1 VSELLGM
8 TMPDLVLLNDDD
20 LAYAK
25 IRFDNASLKVA
36 LTHLKD
42 IESPLARALVW
53 GSVWDSTRDYET
65 PASDYVSLVLDNI
78 ASETE
83 STTLRTT
90 LNQLVLTTKQYV
102 APARRGDT
110 LTRVGDALWSLAE
123 SAEAASDAQFQF
135 VKFFAHLAS
144 TDEHFA
150 RLQGLRDGSLTLPGL
165 VIDTDLRWEILEGLA
180 LGNKIT
186 EADIDAALAEDN
198 TANGQ
203 QAAARARATFP
214 TAAAK
219 QAAFSSVVD
228 SDTLPNAIVR
238 AATIGYQHTN
248 DPSSL
253 LPLVER
259 YFASLTDL
267 WSSRSYHI
275 AATLIV
281 GLYPAPLASA
291 ELRDATRAWLDAN
304 PEPVALHRLVLENLA
319 GVERALAVQA
329 RDK

>member
-1 VSELLGM
+1 
-8 TMPDLVLLNDDD
+8 
-20 LAYAK
+20 
-25 IRFDNASLKVA
+25 
-36 LTHLKD
+36 
-42 IESPLARALVW
+42 
-53 GSVWDSTRDYET
+53 
-65 PASDYVSLVLDNI
+65 
-78 ASETE
+78 
-83 STTLRTT
+83 
-90 LNQLVLTTKQYV
+90 
-102 APARRGDT
+102 
-110 LTRVGDALWSLAE
+110 VGDALWALAE
-123 SAEAASDAQFQF
+123 NAEAASDAQFQF

-150 RLQGLRDGSLTLPGL
+150 RLQALRDGSLTLPGL

-186 EADIDAALAEDN
+186 DADIDAALAEDN

-259 YFASLTDL
+259 YFASLADL
-267 WSSRSYHI
+267 WESRSYHI

>member
-1 VSELLGM
+1 
-8 TMPDLVLLNDDD
+8 
-20 LAYAK
+20 
-25 IRFDNASLKVA
+25 
-36 LTHLKD
+36 
-42 IESPLARALVW
+42 
-53 GSVWDSTRDYET
+53 
-65 PASDYVSLVLDNI
+65 
-78 ASETE
+78 
-83 STTLRTT
+83 
-90 LNQLVLTTKQYV
+90 
-102 APARRGDT
+102 
-110 LTRVGDALWSLAE
+110 
-123 SAEAASDAQFQF
+123 
-135 VKFFAHLAS
+135 
-144 TDEHFA
+144 
-150 RLQGLRDGSLTLPGL
+150 
-165 VIDTDLRWEILEGLA
+165 
-180 LGNKIT
+180 
-186 EADIDAALAEDN
+186 
-198 TANGQ
+198 
-203 QAAARARATFP
+203 
-214 TAAAK
+214 
-219 QAAFSSVVD
+219 VD